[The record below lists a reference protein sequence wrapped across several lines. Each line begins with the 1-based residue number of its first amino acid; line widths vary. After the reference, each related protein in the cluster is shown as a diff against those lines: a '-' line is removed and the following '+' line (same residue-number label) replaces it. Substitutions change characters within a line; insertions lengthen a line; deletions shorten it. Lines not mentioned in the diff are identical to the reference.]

1 MKHILHD
8 WEDAEA
14 SKILG
19 NIRKAIGVQ
28 GRLLVV
34 EQVVPPRNEP
44 GLAKIMDLEMLVLP
58 GGRER
63 TEQEWNE
70 LLHASRFRMEK
81 VIHTLVPQCII
92 ECVPV

>member
-14 SKILG
+14 GKILG
-19 NIRKAIGVQ
+19 NVRKAIGAK

-34 EQVVPPRNEP
+34 EQVVTPRNEP

-63 TEQEWNE
+63 TEKEWKE
-70 LLHASRFRMEK
+70 LLQASGFHLEK
-81 VIHTLVPQCII
+81 VIHTPVPQCII
-92 ECVPV
+92 EGVPV